1 MKPLIKRSLIKIA
14 FALVI
19 WFLLAILA
27 SALMPVLTNDMAL
40 GQLENDDVSFMMWE
54 SWQYID
60 TGIRIAQM
68 LVCVICGASI
78 SEDIYRTRIRKEIEG
93 EN

>member
-27 SALMPVLTNDMAL
+27 SALMPVLTNDMAM

-54 SWQYID
+54 GWQYID
-60 TGIRIAQM
+60 TGIRIAQI

-78 SEDIYRTRIRKEIEG
+78 SEDISRTRIRKEIEG
-93 EN
+93 EK